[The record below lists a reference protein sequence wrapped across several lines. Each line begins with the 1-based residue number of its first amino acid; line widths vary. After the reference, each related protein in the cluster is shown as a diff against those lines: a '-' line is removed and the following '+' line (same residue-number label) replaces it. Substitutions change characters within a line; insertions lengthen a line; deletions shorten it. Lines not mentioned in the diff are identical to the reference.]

1 MRLENFIAS
10 RYLRSP
16 KSHSVINIISRVSM
30 VAMAVP
36 VAALIILL
44 SIFNGLDLMV
54 QDHLQAVDADLR
66 ITAREGTTFKKESID
81 SVALSSIDGIRS
93 VSCVLEQ
100 SAMAES
106 EGRRVL
112 ITLKGVDRNY
122 PKTLPIA
129 ERLISGSFTT
139 ELDEESSIVVGQRI
153 AMQLALQRDGLGR
166 EVSLYSINRQR
177 ISSLLKM
184 GGYTRRDLP
193 VAGIFAIDEDNGL
206 VGFTSLSMAQE
217 LFNYQGRISSVE
229 LSLEPEV
236 DQQQVAEAVKALLGE
251 EFRVQTRYESNSIYR
266 LMNLE
271 RWGVFFIAVIVMI
284 VASLSIVGTLIM
296 VIIDKQD
303 DIATLRMMGA
313 SQRVIYRIFTTE
325 GSFMAAISLVAG
337 LILGVGLSLAQQH
350 FGLVSIAT
358 QTLLIDSYPI
368 DLRLSDVV
376 LCTLAYSA
384 IAFVVIHLTV
394 KGALRI
400 TD

>member
-54 QDHLQAVDADLR
+54 QNHLQAVDADLR

-325 GSFMAAISLVAG
+325 GAFMAAISLVAG

-350 FGLVSIAT
+350 FGLVSITT

>member
-44 SIFNGLDLMV
+44 SIFNGLDLKV

-193 VAGIFAIDEDNGL
+193 VAGIFSIDEDNGL

-229 LSLEPEV
+229 LSLEPEA
-236 DQQQVAEAVKALLGE
+236 DQQQVAEAVKALLDE

-296 VIIDKQD
+296 VIINKQD

-337 LILGVGLSLAQQH
+337 LVLGVGLSLAQQH

>member
-54 QDHLQAVDADLR
+54 RDHLQAVDADLR

-129 ERLISGSFTT
+129 ERLIGGSFTT

-229 LSLEPEV
+229 LSLEPEA

-325 GSFMAAISLVAG
+325 GAFMAAISLVAG

>member
-54 QDHLQAVDADLR
+54 RDHLQAVDADLR

-350 FGLVSIAT
+350 FGLVSITT

>member
-122 PKTLPIA
+122 PQTLPIA

>member
-153 AMQLALQRDGLGR
+153 AMQLALQRNGLGR

-229 LSLEPEV
+229 LSLEPEA
-236 DQQQVAEAVKALLGE
+236 DQQQVVEAVKALLGE

-350 FGLVSIAT
+350 FGLVSITT

>member
-54 QDHLQAVDADLR
+54 RDHLQAVDADLR

-236 DQQQVAEAVKALLGE
+236 DQQQVAEAVKVLLGE

-350 FGLVSIAT
+350 FGLVSITT

>member
-54 QDHLQAVDADLR
+54 RDHLQAVDADLR

-129 ERLISGSFTT
+129 ERLIGGSFTT

-229 LSLEPEV
+229 LSLEPEA
-236 DQQQVAEAVKALLGE
+236 DPQQVAEAVKALLGE

-303 DIATLRMMGA
+303 DIATLRMIGA

-325 GSFMAAISLVAG
+325 GAFMAAISLVAG

>member
-54 QDHLQAVDADLR
+54 RDHLQAVDADLR

-206 VGFTSLSMAQE
+206 VGFTSLSLAQE

-350 FGLVSIAT
+350 FGLVSITT

>member
-1 MRLENFIAS
+1 
-10 RYLRSP
+10 
-16 KSHSVINIISRVSM
+16 
-30 VAMAVP
+30 MAVP

-153 AMQLALQRDGLGR
+153 AMQLALQRNGLGR

-206 VGFTSLSMAQE
+206 VGFTSLSLAQE

-229 LSLEPEV
+229 LSLEPEA
-236 DQQQVAEAVKALLGE
+236 DQQQVAEAVKVLLGE

-337 LILGVGLSLAQQH
+337 LVLGVGMSLAQQH
-350 FGLVSIAT
+350 FGLVSITT

>member
-54 QDHLQAVDADLR
+54 QNHLQAVDADLR

-229 LSLEPEV
+229 LSLEPEA
-236 DQQQVAEAVKALLGE
+236 DPQQVAEAVKALLGE
-251 EFRVQTRYESNSIYR
+251 GFRVQTRYESNSIYR

-325 GSFMAAISLVAG
+325 GAFMAAISLVAG

>member
-350 FGLVSIAT
+350 FGLVSITT

>member
-229 LSLEPEV
+229 LSLEPEA
-236 DQQQVAEAVKALLGE
+236 DPQQVAEAVKALLGE
-251 EFRVQTRYESNSIYR
+251 GFRVQTRYESNSIYR